1 MKKLLIIQLDQF
13 GFLTDTLKWC
23 EILSKEYQIDIVCY
37 DSNRPKVSMSNVQ
50 VHYVA
55 LSKNRIL
62 HAIRYILFA
71 LMHMLFFQ
79 GKIIVIA
86 FPNCNIFKRIL
97 PWKKMHLDIRTVSV
111 ARDDEQ
117 RVLFD
122 SQLYNYSRQYDS
134 VSIIS
139 NAAAQRLK
147 LESPLILPLGADV
160 ISNTSKC
167 YSDIKLLYVGTL
179 KGRDMHKTIEGAAI
193 FHQKHPDVQ
202 FCYDIIG
209 DGPGLEKEKMSDEYR
224 DTIKKMNLENYVHIH
239 GSKPYSELA
248 DFFDKSNYGVSFVPL
263 TSWYDVQPPTKTY
276 EYAMSGLYVIG
287 TRTTCNREI
296 ITHDN
301 GILIE
306 DSAESFA
313 SALECILF
321 FNSSLSEAKIRS
333 SLADYQWGCIVESY
347 LKPILER

>member
-1 MKKLLIIQLDQF
+1 
-13 GFLTDTLKWC
+13 
-23 EILSKEYQIDIVCY
+23 
-37 DSNRPKVSMSNVQ
+37 
-50 VHYVA
+50 
-55 LSKNRIL
+55 
-62 HAIRYILFA
+62 
-71 LMHMLFFQ
+71 
-79 GKIIVIA
+79 
-86 FPNCNIFKRIL
+86 
-97 PWKKMHLDIRTVSV
+97 
-111 ARDDEQ
+111 
-117 RVLFD
+117 
-122 SQLYNYSRQYDS
+122 
-134 VSIIS
+134 
-139 NAAAQRLK
+139 
-147 LESPLILPLGADV
+147 
-160 ISNTSKC
+160 
-167 YSDIKLLYVGTL
+167 
-179 KGRDMHKTIEGAAI
+179 MHKTIEGAAI